1 LLAISFV
8 VGTLGISAG
17 GPLPAG
23 VAAAPTDAVVTYPPG
38 PCDTSDVL
46 ALIGKGGPLAT
57 SPKSADAMIRG
68 RIASCNEIIAKY
80 LAGLPTAAPTP
91 AAVAHNIAGL
101 PSLPPFPAPPPAP
114 TPPPNCAP
122 SSSGDPLRQF
132 QVLAYCTGWVTRN
145 VTAPV
150 AAPTVTAAPVVFHTP
165 STVAGKWTKAVY
177 VLALASDAPTS
188 AQIALQ
194 VADDLRDER
203 FRFAAPHPAPTD
215 PYTGRDVD
223 YEVLAEPTWTLAQ
236 YQQQCLV
243 DSSTAGAIVVL
254 QPGSQSSSYNLLF
267 SASWTA
273 LTLQA
278 IVVDCEPTNTAYVN
292 NSAFITW
299 MTHVRTG
306 TGRRYSVS
314 LSTMLGILAGV
325 LAVHP
330 TRSTTYTVAP
340 PSPLPPGTTYQSG
353 YTTGTNQGVGVVA
366 AAGVAGLTP
375 LASTNVGQ
383 GPGPDA
389 QTAGAMARV
398 LPELLR
404 DILKP
409 CGKEGLRDPAALPFT
424 PLEPFATQC
433 RWFAKPANW

>member
-1 LLAISFV
+1 
-8 VGTLGISAG
+8 
-17 GPLPAG
+17 
-23 VAAAPTDAVVTYPPG
+23 
-38 PCDTSDVL
+38 
-46 ALIGKGGPLAT
+46 
-57 SPKSADAMIRG
+57 
-68 RIASCNEIIAKY
+68 
-80 LAGLPTAAPTP
+80 
-91 AAVAHNIAGL
+91 
-101 PSLPPFPAPPPAP
+101 
-114 TPPPNCAP
+114 
-122 SSSGDPLRQF
+122 
-132 QVLAYCTGWVTRN
+132 
-145 VTAPV
+145 
-150 AAPTVTAAPVVFHTP
+150 
-165 STVAGKWTKAVY
+165 
-177 VLALASDAPTS
+177 
-188 AQIALQ
+188 
-194 VADDLRDER
+194 
-203 FRFAAPHPAPTD
+203 
-215 PYTGRDVD
+215 
-223 YEVLAEPTWTLAQ
+223 
-236 YQQQCLV
+236 
-243 DSSTAGAIVVL
+243 
-254 QPGSQSSSYNLLF
+254 LF